1 MNSPLCG
8 QSKAEKEGCL
18 LRRASQQ
25 VIAASP
31 ADLNS
36 NRLGLLSQAQLSALH
51 EQLAEF
57 QARTGQFVRRSLLA
71 SLGLT
76 IGVVALTFVRVL
88 ALPIALGIEALVVAV
103 MLYFAA
109 DCNRFVQALELD
121 REAEAVRIVKGR
133 TSRHTLRVHP
143 FYSTLRIEL
152 QTYKLL
158 DAGLARQFTTGALY
172 QFYVLPHTQL
182 IVAAESIDE
191 PVGALF
197 R

>member
-1 MNSPLCG
+1 MLTA
-8 QSKAEKEGCL
+8 QAEKDRFL
-18 LRRASQQ
+18 LRRASQE

-36 NRLGLLSQAQLSALH
+36 NRLGLLSQAQLGSLH

-57 QARTGQFVRRSLLA
+57 QTRTALFVRRSLVV

-88 ALPIALGIEALVVAV
+88 ALPIALGIEVLVVGV

-121 REAEAVRIVKGR
+121 REAETVRIVKGR
-133 TSRHTLRVHP
+133 TSRHTVRVHP
-143 FYSTLRIEL
+143 FYCTLRVEL

-172 QFYVLPHTQL
+172 QFYVLPHTYL

-191 PVGALF
+191 PGGSLF

>member
-1 MNSPLCG
+1 MYVVP
-8 QSKAEKEGCL
+8 AEKEGCV

-25 VIAASP
+25 LIAASP

-36 NRLGLLSQAQLSALH
+36 NRLGLLSQAQLGSLH
-51 EQLAEF
+51 EQLADF
-57 QARTGQFVRRSLLA
+57 QARTAQFVRRSLVI

-76 IGVVALTFVRVL
+76 IGVLALTFVRVL
-88 ALPIALGIEALVVAV
+88 ALPIALGIEALVVGV
-103 MLYFAA
+103 MLFFAA

-121 REAEAVRIVKGR
+121 REAETVRIVKGR
-133 TSRHTLRVHP
+133 TSRHTLRTHP
-143 FYSTLRIEL
+143 FYCTLRIEL

-158 DAGLARQFTTGALY
+158 DAELARQFTTGALY
-172 QFYVLPHTQL
+172 QFYVLPHTHL

>member
-1 MNSPLCG
+1 M
-8 QSKAEKEGCL
+8 
-18 LRRASQQ
+18 RRASQQ

-31 ADLNS
+31 ADINS
-36 NRLGLLSQAQLSALH
+36 NRLGLLSQAQLGSLH

-57 QARTGQFVRRSLLA
+57 QARTAQFVRRSLVL

-76 IGVVALTFVRVL
+76 IGVVALTFTRVL
-88 ALPIALGIEALVVAV
+88 ALPVALGIETLVVGV

-121 REAEAVRIVKGR
+121 REAQTVRIIKGR
-133 TSRHTLRVHP
+133 TSRHTLRTHP
-143 FYSTLRIEL
+143 FYCTLRIEL

-172 QFYVLPHTQL
+172 QFYALPHTGL

-191 PVGALF
+191 PGGSLF
-197 R
+197 G

>member
-1 MNSPLCG
+1 MSF
-8 QSKAEKEGCL
+8 
-18 LRRASQQ
+18 LRRADQHA
-25 VIAASP
+25 IAATP

-36 NRLGLLSQAQLSALH
+36 NRLGLLSQAQLGALH
-51 EQLAEF
+51 EQLAGF
-57 QARTGQFVRRSLLA
+57 QTRAAQFLRRTVLV

-88 ALPIALGIEALVVAV
+88 ALPIALGLEALLVGV

-121 REAEAVRIVKGR
+121 REAQTVRIVKGR
-133 TSRHTLRVHP
+133 TSRHALRVHP
-143 FYSTLRIEL
+143 FYSTMRVEL
-152 QTYKLL
+152 QSYKLL

-191 PVGALF
+191 TGGAFF

>member
-1 MNSPLCG
+1 MR
-8 QSKAEKEGCL
+8 QA
-18 LRRASQQ
+18 AQQ
-25 VIAASP
+25 IIAASP

-36 NRLGLLSQAQLSALH
+36 NRLGLLSQAQLGSLR

-57 QARTGQFVRRSLLA
+57 QVRGAQFVRRSLA
-71 SLGLT
+71 VSLGLT
-76 IGVVALTFVRVL
+76 IGVVALTFARVL
-88 ALPIALGIEALVVAV
+88 ALPVALGIEALVVGV
-103 MLYFAA
+103 MLFFAA

-121 REAEAVRIVKGR
+121 REAETVRIVKGR
-133 TSRHTLRVHP
+133 TSRHTVRAHP

-172 QFYVLPHTQL
+172 QFYVLPQTHL
-182 IVAAESIDE
+182 IVAAECIDE
-191 PVGALF
+191 SGGALF

>member
-1 MNSPLCG
+1 M
-8 QSKAEKEGCL
+8 
-18 LRRASQQ
+18 LRRTNLQ

-31 ADLNS
+31 ADIKS
-36 NRLGLLSQAQLSALH
+36 NRLGLLSQAQLGSLH

-57 QARTGQFVRRSLLA
+57 QTRTAQFVRRCLLVSLL
-71 SLGLT
+71 LT
-76 IGVVALTFVRVL
+76 IGVVALAFVRVL
-88 ALPIALGIEALVVAV
+88 ALPLALGLEILVVGV
-103 MLYFAA
+103 MLFFTA

-121 REAEAVRIVKGR
+121 REAQTVRIVKGR

-172 QFYVLPHTQL
+172 QFYVLPHTLL
-182 IVAAESIDE
+182 IVAAESMDE
-191 PVGALF
+191 TGGALF